1 MAIVSSN
8 SLFHFTGTQ
17 KAFFGILQ
25 KGFRHSY
32 CFEEYKKEIA
42 KFIIRPEI
50 ELMRIKGSSETQ
62 YGIAVPMICFCD
74 IPLLQTSIHR
84 KKYGNYCIG
93 LDKEMAIKRLPSM
106 NPVQYVSSDWII
118 QMLETLVKCTPRKDE
133 LSQYQSQVKQITKG
147 LDVFQGAAE
156 IIKAKQKG
164 ELATINDKLIYPVGL
179 LLSLI
184 KTDISCYDE
193 REWRVF
199 FSEAGSTQYNLTKKQ
214 FEENKKEYKEM
225 LKSSYVTLDSSI
237 IKHII
242 VPQDSMIPKI
252 IKKLLGLKTILG
264 RSVSEEEKLVL
275 ISKISSFERID
286 GDF

>member
-42 KFIIRPEI
+42 KFIFRPEI

-93 LDKEMAIKRLPSM
+93 LDKEMAIKIPKGKLT
-106 NPVQYVSSDWII
+106 VVSGVSGSGK
-118 QMLETLVKCTPRKDE
+118 TT
-133 LSQYQSQVKQITKG
+133 
-147 LDVFQGAAE
+147 
-156 IIKAKQKG
+156 
-164 ELATINDKLIYPVGL
+164 L
-179 LLSLI
+179 LLESMYPAIKSYINGEDLPDNVIDLECEDIKKIELI
-184 KTDISCYDE
+184 DSVPIGKNVRSTVATYSKVLDDLR
-193 REWRVF
+193 REF
-199 FSEAGSTQYNLTKKQ
+199 AKLSD
-214 FEENKKEYKEM
+214 EYKM
-225 LKSSYVTLDSSI
+225 SDFSYNTGKLRCETCNGTGNV
-237 IKHII
+237 
-242 VPQDSMIPKI
+242 SMDVQFLPD
-252 IKKLLGLKTILG
+252 
-264 RSVSEEEKLVL
+264 VE
-275 ISKISSFERID
+275 
-286 GDF
+286 